1 MCHKTSYLNL
11 FRESKVDRNGY
22 FGGKLFNKMI
32 ELQKSL
38 FDLDENVTY
47 LNGAFMS
54 PSLKSVAEIGKKQ
67 VDAKLKPYQIT
78 GDDFFTTVTAIKAE
92 FSKLINANNAERIA
106 IIPSVSYGLA
116 NVVKNVDTR
125 LPAGQV
131 KGKEIILVEE
141 QFPSNV
147 YPWFELEKT
156 QQAKV
161 RIIKA
166 PKSLENRGEHWN
178 ESILNAINSNTGLVA
193 ISHVHWADGTL
204 FNLKAIRKRT
214 TEVGALLIID
224 GTQSVGAYPFDVK
237 EFEPDALICAGYK
250 WLMGPYG
257 LGVAYYGSAFDNGS
271 PIEQNWI
278 NRLGSENFAGLV
290 NYQDKYQP
298 GAMRYSMGEQS
309 NFILAPM
316 FLEALKQLN
325 IWGID
330 NIQNYCKNITQ
341 NPLEILRTKGYWVE
355 DEAYRSSHLFGV
367 RKAGLDVGLLKQKLE
382 EDHIFVSVRGSSIR
396 VAPNVYNTEA
406 DMMKLINLLN

>member
-1 MCHKTSYLNL
+1 MN
-11 FRESKVDRNGY
+11 
-22 FGGKLFNKMI
+22 
-32 ELQKSL
+32 LQKQL

-54 PSLKSVAEIGKKQ
+54 PSLKKVAEIGKQQ

-78 GDDFFTTVTAIKAE
+78 GSDFFTTVASIKKEYA
-92 FSKLINANNAERIA
+92 KLINSSDSDRIA

-116 NVVKNVDTR
+116 NVAKNVN
-125 LPAGQV
+125 V

-156 QQAKV
+156 QEAKLN
-161 RIIKA
+161 IIKA
-166 PKSLENRGEHWN
+166 PQDLENRGKVWN
-178 ESILNAINSNTGLVA
+178 EHVLEAINENTGMVA

-204 FNLKAIRKRT
+204 FDLKAIRKRT
-214 TEVGALLIID
+214 KEVGALLIID
-224 GTQSVGAYPFDVK
+224 GTQSVGAYPFDVQ
-237 EFEPDALICAGYK
+237 EIEPDALICAGYK

-257 LGVAYYGSAFDNGS
+257 MGVAYYGPAFDNGS

-278 NRLGSENFAGLV
+278 NRKDSENFAALV
-290 NYQDKYQP
+290 DYNNEYQP

-325 IWGID
+325 TWGID
-330 NIQNYCKNITQ
+330 NIQAYCESITK
-341 NPLEILRTKGYWVE
+341 NPLEKLQSKGYWIE
-355 DEAYRSSHLFGV
+355 DIDFRSSHLFGI
-367 RKAGLDVGLLKQKLE
+367 RKEGLDVDLLKQKL
-382 EDHIFVSVRGSSIR
+382 DKNNIFVSVRGSSIR

-406 DMMKLINLLN
+406 DMLKLVDILN